1 MPSER
6 LCSKAGLLTKDRKCN
21 IKPKKIWRVMIK
33 AMITHLIECI
43 LHLYEMFCH
52 YDSINLHQTCLF
64 LSLVNMII
72 YNDSTNKIHRFANKL
87 TSLFQ
92 FLHILVISY
101 DRSPPINSC
110 E

>member
-1 MPSER
+1 MQH
-6 LCSKAGLLTKDRKCN
+6 KAKEYLKSYDQGHE
-21 IKPKKIWRVMIK
+21 
-33 AMITHLIECI
+33 ITHLIECI

-110 E
+110 ELVVLSYIQFTFSRQTR